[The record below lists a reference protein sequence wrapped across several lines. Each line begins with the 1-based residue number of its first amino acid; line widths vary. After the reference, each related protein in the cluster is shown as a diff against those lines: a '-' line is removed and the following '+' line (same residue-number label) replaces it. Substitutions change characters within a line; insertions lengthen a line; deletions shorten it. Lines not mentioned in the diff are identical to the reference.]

1 MFSAQHMLRTLF
13 TALLLA
19 IAMPLVSHS
28 AGADESRITE
38 ADVGRLK
45 PGEFI
50 WKPWLAPDG
59 RMTIMVNLHAQRA
72 SVYRDGARIGATT
85 ISSGR
90 RKYRTPTG
98 VFRILE
104 KYTMH
109 RSKKYK
115 NAPMPFTQRFTRD
128 GVALH
133 GGGVPGYPSS
143 HGCVHLPRSF
153 ARALFREVSLGTQ
166 VVMTYGSPSRGDGQ
180 PRVGSMLT
188 QSEQAVEPNAE
199 DEHNNDSGTSG

>member
-1 MFSAQHMLRTLF
+1 MLRALVT
-13 TALLLA
+13 TLLLA
-19 IAMPLVSHS
+19 IAMPLVSHN
-28 AGADESRITE
+28 AGAEESWITE

-50 WKPWLAPDG
+50 WRPWLAPDG
-59 RMTIMVNLHAQRA
+59 RMTITVNLHAQRA

-153 ARALFREVSLGTQ
+153 AQLLFHETSLGTT
-166 VVMTYGSPSRGDGQ
+166 VVVTNGKPTSSPDDHRPLALAAAATGGDSPSTVGD
-180 PRVGSMLT
+180 
-188 QSEQAVEPNAE
+188 
-199 DEHNNDSGTSG
+199 

>member
-1 MFSAQHMLRTLF
+1 MLRAYVTAFLLMVATTLVAD
-13 TALLLA
+13 T
-19 IAMPLVSHS
+19 SS
-28 AGADESRITE
+28 AHDLGISET
-38 ADVGRLK
+38 DVGRLK

-59 RMTIMVNLHAQRA
+59 RMTIVVNLHAQRA
-72 SVYRDGARIGATT
+72 FVYRDGVPIGATT
-85 ISSGR
+85 ISSGK

-98 VFRILE
+98 VFRIVE
-104 KYTMH
+104 KYRVY

-153 ARALFREVSLGTQ
+153 AQLLFEETSLGTT
-166 VVMTYGSPSRGDGQ
+166 VVVANDKPLPTIKANERMTLGVGNAGSGSP
-180 PRVGSMLT
+180 
-188 QSEQAVEPNAE
+188 AVAA
-199 DEHNNDSGTSG
+199 D

>member
-1 MFSAQHMLRTLF
+1 L
-13 TALLLA
+13 
-19 IAMPLVSHS
+19 SHAS
-28 AGADESRITE
+28 STDERGITE
-38 ADVGRLK
+38 ADASRLE

-50 WKPWLAPDG
+50 WKPWLAPYG
-59 RMTIMVNLHAQRA
+59 RMTVVVNLHAQRA
-72 SVYRDGARIGATT
+72 SIYRDGVPIGATT

-104 KYTMH
+104 KDTMH
-109 RSKKYK
+109 HSKKYK

-143 HGCVHLPRSF
+143 H
-153 ARALFREVSLGTQ
+153 
-166 VVMTYGSPSRGDGQ
+166 
-180 PRVGSMLT
+180 
-188 QSEQAVEPNAE
+188 
-199 DEHNNDSGTSG
+199 

>member
-1 MFSAQHMLRTLF
+1 MLRVLV
-13 TALLLA
+13 TALCLA
-19 IAMPLVSHS
+19 IAMPLVPYAAS
-28 AGADESRITE
+28 ADESRITE

-59 RMTIMVNLHAQRA
+59 RMAIMVNLRAQRA

-115 NAPMPFTQRFTRD
+115 NAPMPFTERFTRD

-143 HGCVHLPRSF
+143 HGCVHLPRRF
-153 ARALFREVSLGTQ
+153 AQLLFKETSLGTT
-166 VVMTYGSPSRGDGQ
+166 VVVTNGRPASSPDDHRPLTLAAAAGGNDSPSTVGD
-180 PRVGSMLT
+180 
-188 QSEQAVEPNAE
+188 
-199 DEHNNDSGTSG
+199 

>member
-1 MFSAQHMLRTLF
+1 MLKACVF
-13 TALLLA
+13 ALVIA
-19 IAMPLVSHS
+19 IATPPLAHASS
-28 AGADESRITE
+28 TDERGITE
-38 ADVGRLK
+38 ADISRLE

-50 WKPWLAPDG
+50 WKPWLAPYG
-59 RMTIMVNLHAQRA
+59 RMTVVVNLHAQRA
-72 SVYRDGARIGATT
+72 SIYRDGVPIGATT

-104 KYTMH
+104 KDTMH
-109 RSKKYK
+109 HSKKYK

-143 HGCVHLPRSF
+143 HGCIHLPRKF
-153 ARALFREVSLGTQ
+153 AKLLFEETSLGTT
-166 VVMTYGSPSRGDGQ
+166 VVVTNG
-180 PRVGSMLT
+180 
-188 QSEQAVEPNAE
+188 EPVLPPKENEPIALAGNAE
-199 DEHNNDSGTSG
+199 PGATSPAAD